1 MQNGSDCHSVLIVQV
16 QPPGLA
22 FLVLTYLGEAAP
34 GPLDSD
40 LALVVDGGPDV
51 DGLAGH
57 VAAPVQPHPAR
68 DRPRGEAGHAQ
79 LVLDLAV
86 KRLLKIST

>member
-1 MQNGSDCHSVLIVQV
+1 MQNGSDCHSVLIV

-51 DGLAGH
+51 DGLPRH
-57 VAAPVQPHPAR
+57 VSSSVQPHTTR
-68 DRPRGEAGHAQ
+68 DWARGETRHAQ
-79 LVLDLAV
+79 LVLYLAV
-86 KRLLKIST
+86 ERLLKI